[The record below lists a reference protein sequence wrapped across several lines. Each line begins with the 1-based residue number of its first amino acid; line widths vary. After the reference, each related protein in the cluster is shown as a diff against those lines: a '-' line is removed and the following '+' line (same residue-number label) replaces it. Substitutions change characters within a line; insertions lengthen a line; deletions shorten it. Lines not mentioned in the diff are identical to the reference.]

1 MLELLVYWVLPFV
14 LTLGA
19 ALIVNFAVQSVLHDT
34 GTKRKEQEAAVNN
47 NNRRENGNISSNM
60 DTPSAASSSSDS
72 TVEVTTTTHLERHYA
87 HGFALEVGSCA
98 IQGRRPYMEDRRTII
113 EDLRDMMASAG
124 KEHNSP
130 NGAGERCSFF
140 AVFDGHGGQLAS
152 TFASGYLHKNLVKS
166 AHFPHD
172 PIRALEEACEIT
184 DRDFAEKYQSATS
197 QDGTTACMVLIMGQ
211 RLYVAN
217 VGDSRAVLCRKGKA
231 VALSD
236 DHKPD
241 KPSEKKRI
249 EDSGGVVKKGS
260 FFNIPMGPF
269 RVYQGDGMRGGLA
282 VSRALGDTFYKDPK
296 RPAME
301 WLVSAIPEI
310 KEESLQ
316 PGADEFFIV
325 ASDGFWD
332 VFSNENAVLL
342 TRELLQKKELSLADV
357 AQTLTAKAFSRE
369 SLDNITVVIV
379 RFISDGTMETSND
392 GADRANEEETDEMT
406 VLLDEGGVVPQEE
419 DDEEGV
425 ALDVDNEVIIR
436 EVNPSEEPMADGS

>member
-34 GTKRKEQEAAVNN
+34 GTKRKEQEAAVNNN

-217 VGDSRAVLCRKGKA
+217 VGDSRAVLCRKGTYRRPSRTPPFLGTPRSAHPSPRNRLSNGKMISSPLPLPALPGKA

-269 RVYQGDGMRGGLA
+269 R
-282 VSRALGDTFYKDPK
+282 
-296 RPAME
+296 
-301 WLVSAIPEI
+301 
-310 KEESLQ
+310 
-316 PGADEFFIV
+316 
-325 ASDGFWD
+325 
-332 VFSNENAVLL
+332 
-342 TRELLQKKELSLADV
+342 
-357 AQTLTAKAFSRE
+357 
-369 SLDNITVVIV
+369 
-379 RFISDGTMETSND
+379 
-392 GADRANEEETDEMT
+392 
-406 VLLDEGGVVPQEE
+406 
-419 DDEEGV
+419 
-425 ALDVDNEVIIR
+425 
-436 EVNPSEEPMADGS
+436 

>member
-1 MLELLVYWVLPFV
+1 
-14 LTLGA
+14 
-19 ALIVNFAVQSVLHDT
+19 
-34 GTKRKEQEAAVNN
+34 
-47 NNRRENGNISSNM
+47 M
-60 DTPSAASSSSDS
+60 DTPSSP
-72 TVEVTTTTHLERHYA
+72 EVSTTTHLEKHYA
-87 HGFALEVGSCA
+87 HGFTLEVGSCA

-113 EDLRDMMASAG
+113 EDLRDMMSQAG
-124 KEHNSP
+124 KEHSP

-184 DRDFAEKYQSATS
+184 DREFAEKYQSATS

-379 RFISDGTMETSND
+379 RFISDGTMETSNE
-392 GADRANEEETDEMT
+392 GAERAEDEETDEMT
-406 VLLDEGGVVPQEE
+406 VLVDEGGVVPKE
-419 DDEEGV
+419 DDEGLS
-425 ALDVDNEVIIR
+425 LDVDNEVIIR
-436 EVNPSEEPMADGS
+436 EVSPSPESSVAVDSTSAAAAEGS